1 MTSNPQETRRKRPTL
16 KDVAA
21 QSGVSFQTVS
31 LVINHPEKVHDRT
44 RSRVLDTMKA
54 LHYAPNLAARG
65 LRKISSKTIACIV
78 LSASNRPQEEGR
90 PMLQD
95 TWQSEALTAFGGI
108 ADQNGYA
115 LMRKTTSLDDR
126 EGVISRMYQEG
137 RVDGV
142 VILPSIEQDEFLL
155 DLQRQ
160 GVPLVVFGSAHP
172 AFNFVTQDDRQAA
185 WNLVAHMVERG
196 CRRIGFVRGVGETVR
211 FSSDQERY
219 VGYLEAMRHFELSV
233 HENWIGQGDMS
244 MSSGYQ
250 AVHTLLSGFSRSN
263 VERYPD
269 ALVLSNDR
277 MAIGGLKACH
287 DLGVQVP
294 LEVSLAGF
302 DNSEYG
308 RYMLPP
314 LTSVSGPTFEMAART
329 FELLIDLTNN
339 RHSGG
344 SLIHETFQSQ
354 LVLRA
359 SVR

>member
-1 MTSNPQETRRKRPTL
+1 MTSILQATRHKRPTL

-21 QSGVSFQTVS
+21 HSGVSFQTVS
-31 LVINHPEKVHDRT
+31 LVLNHPEKVHDRT
-44 RSRVLDTMKA
+44 RAKVLETMKA

-78 LSASNRPQEEGR
+78 LSAANRPQEDGR

-126 EGVISRMYQEG
+126 EGVIFRMYQEG

-142 VILPSIEQDEFLL
+142 IILPALEQDQFLL

-172 AFNFVTQDDRQAA
+172 AFHFVTQDDRQAA
-185 WNLVAHMVERG
+185 YNLVAHMVERG
-196 CRRIGFVRGVGETVR
+196 CRRIGFVRGVGETVL
-211 FSSDQERY
+211 FSSGQERY
-219 VGYLEAMRHFELSV
+219 LGYREAVRHFGLNVRE
-233 HENWIGQGDMS
+233 EWISQGDMS
-244 MSSGYQ
+244 MSSGYR
-250 AVHTLLSGFSRSN
+250 AVHALLGGFSRFSADQ
-263 VERYPD
+263 YPD

-287 DLGVQVP
+287 DLGVGVP

-308 RYMLPP
+308 RYTLPP
-314 LTSVSGPTFEMAART
+314 LTSVSGPTLEMAARA
-329 FELLIDLTNN
+329 FEVLIDLTNN
-339 RHSGG
+339 RHSGD
-344 SLIHETFQSQ
+344 SLNHETFQSQ